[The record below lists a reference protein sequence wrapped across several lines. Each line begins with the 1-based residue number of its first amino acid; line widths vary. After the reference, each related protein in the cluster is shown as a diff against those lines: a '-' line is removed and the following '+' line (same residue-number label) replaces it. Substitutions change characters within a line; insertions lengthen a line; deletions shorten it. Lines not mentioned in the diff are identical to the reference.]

1 MYSHLRFIYY
11 VVPVVLDGCVPRS
24 NALGLEEA
32 HQHTQL
38 KQADQEIIAHE
49 LHSVYSASLWLFAMQ
64 SLCDV
69 MAVIHE
75 VAIGIDCTAVRSLA
89 SVDSCAVTFINEAPG
104 KPPR

>member
-1 MYSHLRFIYY
+1 M
-11 VVPVVLDGCVPRS
+11 DVPRS
-24 NALGLEEA
+24 NALGLEGASSREHTHGTA
-32 HQHTQL
+32 GHQHTQL
-38 KQADQEIIAHE
+38 KQADQEIIAHG

-75 VAIGIDCTAVRSLA
+75 VAIGSSVHCTAVRSLA
-89 SVDSCAVTFINEAPG
+89 SVDSCAVTFINEVPG